1 MQLSD
6 QQRDAVEHMGTP
18 ALVIAGAGSGKTRT
32 LTSKIA
38 HLVSKG
44 YEPERILAITF
55 TNKAAD
61 EMKNR
66 LVDLT
71 GIRISRFPWVR
82 TYHSA
87 CFRILKDHCDL
98 LGYRLPL
105 QIYSDYQQKKILTE
119 IVVDQLNLDKKHVPS
134 ILSAISFAKNSGAP
148 GAYFDRRSALTRIRL
163 EDIYAVYER
172 TLREKNAVDF
182 DNILLLTR
190 NLLRDY
196 RNVRKTYRDF
206 FQFILVDEYQD
217 SNNLQEELTRL
228 LVKNG
233 NLFCVGDDWQA
244 IYGFRG
250 SNVRHFMTFTENYKD
265 AKVFRLE
272 ENYRSMHE
280 IVRISNDLIDFN
292 DQRMKK
298 KCFSLEEGGVVEL
311 HDFFSEDDEAEW
323 VCGKVD
329 ALASRGTPFQRIAV
343 LYRTKACSRVFE
355 KVFRSRRIPYRMVG
369 ARGFFERKEILDI
382 NCYLIASVFTDD
394 DVAFGRILNIPKRGI
409 GPGTLKKIQDVR
421 ARGVSLQ
428 KAAWRMTNE
437 HVFPKKVNHSL
448 DRLMRLL
455 DELKSM
461 QPADAI
467 PYLLEKSGYLD
478 YLRHYSS
485 TDADYLTRVE
495 NIDELIYSASKVGTL
510 MEYLEE
516 AALIKDDR
524 GDDENSP
531 GVAFSTVHASKG
543 LEYDTVFIV
552 GCEEDLFPHWKSKAT
567 DEELQEERRLMYVAV
582 TRAERNLYLSY
593 AMSRRGQVTCMS
605 RFLEE
610 IDTSIHT

>member
-1 MQLSD
+1 
-6 QQRDAVEHMGTP
+6 
-18 ALVIAGAGSGKTRT
+18 
-32 LTSKIA
+32 
-38 HLVSKG
+38 
-44 YEPERILAITF
+44 
-55 TNKAAD
+55 
-61 EMKNR
+61 
-66 LVDLT
+66 
-71 GIRISRFPWVR
+71 
-82 TYHSA
+82 
-87 CFRILKDHCDL
+87 
-98 LGYRLPL
+98 
-105 QIYSDYQQKKILTE
+105 
-119 IVVDQLNLDKKHVPS
+119 
-134 ILSAISFAKNSGAP
+134 
-148 GAYFDRRSALTRIRL
+148 
-163 EDIYAVYER
+163 
-172 TLREKNAVDF
+172 
-182 DNILLLTR
+182 
-190 NLLRDY
+190 
-196 RNVRKTYRDF
+196 
-206 FQFILVDEYQD
+206 
-217 SNNLQEELTRL
+217 
-228 LVKNG
+228 
-233 NLFCVGDDWQA
+233 
-244 IYGFRG
+244 
-250 SNVRHFMTFTENYKD
+250 
-265 AKVFRLE
+265 
-272 ENYRSMHE
+272 
-280 IVRISNDLIDFN
+280 
-292 DQRMKK
+292 
-298 KCFSLEEGGVVEL
+298 
-311 HDFFSEDDEAEW
+311 
-323 VCGKVD
+323 
-329 ALASRGTPFQRIAV
+329 
-343 LYRTKACSRVFE
+343 
-355 KVFRSRRIPYRMVG
+355 
-369 ARGFFERKEILDI
+369 
-382 NCYLIASVFTDD
+382 
-394 DVAFGRILNIPKRGI
+394 
-409 GPGTLKKIQDVR
+409 
-421 ARGVSLQ
+421 
-428 KAAWRMTNE
+428 MTNE